1 MRSSAHPCSLE
12 GRKKVGDY
20 LLCETLGAGTF
31 ATVRRAIHTIT
42 EKEFAVKC
50 LDKAKIE
57 EQHLSK
63 VGVDPQTKTVCVWK
77 AFLHFPHHELYVIIS
92 KSNARYH

>member
-1 MRSSAHPCSLE
+1 MRSSVHPCSL
-12 GRKKVGDY
+12 GVRKKVGDY
-20 LLCETLGAGTF
+20 LLCETLGVGTF

-63 VGVDPQTKTVCVWK
+63 VGVDPQTSKTVCVCK
-77 AFLHFPHHELYVIIS
+77 ASIPPFPTP
-92 KSNARYH
+92 